1 MRLRLQPNYD
11 GQVIQELNQGDIYII
26 LEETED
32 FFAVKPSSDFKAYVF
47 RTFVLDNVIE
57 GNRVNVRLKP
67 DLDALVI
74 AQMNSGDRVEGTVHS
89 ANPKWLEI
97 NMPESARFY
106 VAKEYVEKIGDGNYL
121 ARLEKRRQD
130 VFHLLNTNEMM
141 SQSEM
146 QRPFNQINIEGIKA
160 SYQRILSDYADF
172 PEAVAKAREDLA
184 ALQENY
190 TNKKVAYLESQ
201 SRHTTNQLET
211 KTQVLSQELQAH
223 KSKIANL
230 EQQIE
235 QGRQAVSA
243 QSPSAASLGSIKP
256 MSLPINMSVWVPQE
270 ESLFAVWSR
279 QTGDSNPMDFYEEQI
294 QNAFYLRGVIDPYNK
309 PVKNKPGDYML
320 IQASNRLPIAFLYST
335 QINLQDYVGHEV
347 TLKVAPRPNN
357 HYAFPAYFV
366 LSIE

>member
-1 MRLRLQPNYD
+1 
-11 GQVIQELNQGDIYII
+11 
-26 LEETED
+26 
-32 FFAVKPSSDFKAYVF
+32 
-47 RTFVLDNVIE
+47 
-57 GNRVNVRLKP
+57 
-67 DLDALVI
+67 
-74 AQMNSGDRVEGTVHS
+74 
-89 ANPKWLEI
+89 
-97 NMPESARFY
+97 
-106 VAKEYVEKIGDGNYL
+106 
-121 ARLEKRRQD
+121 
-130 VFHLLNTNEMM
+130 MM

-320 IQASNRLPIAFLYST
+320 IQASNRLPIAFLYSANRF
-335 QINLQDYVGHEV
+335 QLCGHKIVLV
-347 TLKVAPRPNN
+347 TARVNN